1 MGGHQAALAQR
12 LALLVHNRIDDSPG
26 ALHVAAAGYIRLTQA
41 RLESVLEATLPSF
54 EVRLYGSLCSSSL
67 QLPLQLLYGSRFRS
81 TLQIH
86 ASDPRLRSNADTPP
100 TLGAAPQRHATDE
113 GRSEG
118 RRRRSGRRGSSE
130 RRRRASHC
138 R

>member
-67 QLPLQLLYGSRFRS
+67 QLPLQLFSAATLWLPLQLPMQLPLQLLYG
-81 TLQIH
+81 
-86 ASDPRLRSNADTPP
+86 
-100 TLGAAPQRHATDE
+100 
-113 GRSEG
+113 
-118 RRRRSGRRGSSE
+118 
-130 RRRRASHC
+130 
-138 R
+138 

>member
-54 EVRLYGSLCSSSL
+54 EVRSLYGSLCSSSL
-67 QLPLQLLYGSRFRS
+67 WLPLQLLSAAPSAAANASEPCPRS
-81 TLQIH
+81 TL
-86 ASDPRLRSNADTPP
+86 TPH
-100 TLGAAPQRHATDE
+100 LH
-113 GRSEG
+113 
-118 RRRRSGRRGSSE
+118 
-130 RRRRASHC
+130 
-138 R
+138 